1 MKTSNTGEVVGPRIF
16 GGKIAPVGGSGLP
29 YPFQKRWGAN
39 LYSYQLVN
47 FLEKKKREEFPEF
60 RILGTLYSIPHGLQN
75 SFVTDKTFGQIVP
88 IVRNK

>member
-1 MKTSNTGEVVGPRIF
+1 METSNTGEVVVLRIF

-29 YPFQKRWGAN
+29 YYISKKMGAN

-47 FLEKKKREEFPEF
+47 FLEKKKRGEFPEF

-75 SFVTDKTFGQIVP
+75 SFVTDKSIRP
-88 IVRNK
+88 DCPDC